1 MVNKV
6 FTITRREFL
15 KYIRSKWFR
24 VFFILPL
31 ISIIL
36 IYLLARIMPEEGFK
50 LPFKEKEAKKIG
62 IVDHSKKL
70 IPFLESTDKYDFIQ
84 MDSTQA
90 VEKVM
95 SKDIDGFI
103 IIPEDPDASKS
114 IYFSLT
120 VEVEIDKL
128 AGILTSAAIKNR
140 LCERGLEISLAEELR
155 KRIYITPKKITKKG
169 EKSGGGLIVVGISMV
184 IFLYMFIVFASQ
196 LMARSAVEEKLNGM
210 IELILPD
217 ISPSKLLLGK
227 LLGVTASLLCIA
239 TAWFLVGFTVIGNAV
254 YIFQKNI
261 AFTLP
266 TGILFY
272 FIAAFLL
279 GYTLY
284 TSFILLFVSSVSS
297 EQEVNQAMSVGVIV
311 IMIPY
316 FLTFFWVIK
325 NPNSLVSVV
334 SSLIPFFTPLVMPMR
349 LSIATVSL
357 WQAILSLFLLAV
369 STWGILIL
377 AGKVYR
383 LSMLMVGKPLRLS
396 EIIRLIRMK

>member
-120 VEVEIDKL
+120 VEVEIDRL
-128 AGILTSAAIKNR
+128 AGFLTSAAIKNR
-140 LCERGLEISLAEELR
+140 LYERGLEISLAEELR
-155 KRIYITPKKITKKG
+155 KRIYITQKKITKKG
-169 EKSGGGLIVVGISMV
+169 EKSGGGLIAVGISMV

-316 FLTFFWVIK
+316 FFTFFWVIK